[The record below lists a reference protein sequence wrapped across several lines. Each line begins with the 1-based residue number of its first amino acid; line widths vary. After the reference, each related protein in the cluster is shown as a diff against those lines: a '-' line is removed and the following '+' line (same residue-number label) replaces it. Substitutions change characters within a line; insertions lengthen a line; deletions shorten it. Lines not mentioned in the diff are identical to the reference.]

1 MGRMEL
7 KYKRIT

>member
-1 MGRMEL
+1 MEL